1 MLSRRTIPTAMSPL
15 ARLWR
20 MCVVR
25 LRQWHLQTLITFA
38 EDDLLHMEAELTSLP
53 QQIRNFH
60 AAVETYRVRLID
72 TETEL
77 RDLGAKP

>member
-25 LRQWHLQTLITFA
+25 MRQWRLQTLITFA
-38 EDDLLHMEAELTSLP
+38 EDDVLHMEADLISLP
-53 QQIRNFH
+53 QQIRKFQ
-60 AAVETYRVRLID
+60 AAIETYRVRLID